1 MLLIISIWS
10 INTATNR
17 WKSRIGRFSDRTNS
31 NVAWLSERED
41 NFSVQAAMSQEL
53 IPQSWRIAT
62 TELQG
67 YGFLLDHDIDP
78 LYGYANRRMALS
90 KTIAKR
96 GTKTDVNYLFDSKP
110 EVIWMA
116 KHKLIAFP
124 SQVKPG
130 NQHHMFS
137 ELQTDLGFNLTSLLE
152 MYPNIFIVQ
161 AVSSKGYLVQAS
173 FFVRRGLEDDFRKFM
188 TDHQY
193 EKAGDIAI
201 DLNIINQ
208 WVEKNPF

>member
-1 MLLIISIWS
+1 M
-10 INTATNR
+10 
-17 WKSRIGRFSDRTNS
+17 
-31 NVAWLSERED
+31 
-41 NFSVQAAMSQEL
+41 
-53 IPQSWRIAT
+53 
-62 TELQG
+62 
-67 YGFLLDHDIDP
+67 DHDIDP

-161 AVSSKGYLVQAS
+161 AVSSKGYLVQA
-173 FFVRRGLEDDFRKFM
+173 
-188 TDHQY
+188 
-193 EKAGDIAI
+193 
-201 DLNIINQ
+201 
-208 WVEKNPF
+208 